1 MTAAL
6 FAKSSTQSALQHNG
20 ADTVVYEAGGIVSGL
35 GKNKIINGNPLINQR
50 AVSGTVVLAAGIYGH
65 DRWKAGASGCT
76 YTFATSNNVTTL
88 TISAGSLVQVVEGL
102 NLQSGAVVLGWNGTA
117 QGKIDAGSYGASG
130 VTGTA
135 VGGTNMSVEFGTG
148 TLSLVQLETGSIRSN
163 FEQRPYGMELALCQ
177 RYYYRSAAQGVTLVF
192 GGVGYNR
199 TTTAAE
205 IYVPFPVVMRSSP
218 SALEQTGAAGDYS
231 ILNLNTATT
240 CSAVP
245 TFSSG
250 TPNSASILLTVA
262 AGLTAGQGS
271 MCRSVAS
278 TAFLGFSAEL

>member
-1 MTAAL
+1 MTAAI

-20 ADTVVYEAGGIVSGL
+20 ADAVVYEAGGIVSGL

-177 RYYYRSAAQGVTLVF
+177 RYFEIWTGLGYTATGFGVAATTNGVDFQAVFKQTKRAAPSLTISAASDFMCATGNIGSPTTCNSVTLLVSS
-192 GGVGYNR
+192 YETAYLQAR
-199 TTTAAE
+199 CATT
-205 IYVPFPVVMRSSP
+205 PFAV
-218 SALEQTGAAGDYS
+218 GAAGVCGS
-231 ILNLNTATT
+231 NNTAN
-240 CSAVP
+240 ARLYW
-245 TFSSG
+245 
-250 TPNSASILLTVA
+250 N
-262 AGLTAGQGS
+262 
-271 MCRSVAS
+271 
-278 TAFLGFSAEL
+278 AEL